1 MAKLF
6 VVSDIHGFFTELK
19 KALDDAGFDQ
29 QNPKHMLVSCGDA
42 MDRGPQP
49 REVIEF
55 LNGLPNKVLITGNHE
70 ILMEDA
76 IRRKCF
82 LAHDFHNGTANTA
95 YDFCKKENA
104 GLMSHAQILGELR
117 DDPEYQKYKS
127 LLVNYFETENYI
139 FCHSWVPGGKD
150 WRYVSQSK
158 WNKAMWGNPFD
169 IAAVVGN
176 KTGKTI
182 VHGHWHNSTGW
193 WQKGIGSEF
202 DEDACFD
209 IIEHDGCIGLDAC
222 TAYTHKVNVLV
233 LEDKFLEEE

>member
-1 MAKLF
+1 MKIF
-6 VVSDIHGFFTELK
+6 VVSDVHGYYDIMK
-19 KALDDAGFDQ
+19 KSLDDVGFDP
-29 QNPKHMLVSCGDA
+29 QNPQHLLVNCGDA

-55 LNGLPNKVLITGNHE
+55 FNRLPNKVLVTGNHE

-82 LAHDFHNGTANTA
+82 LAHDYHNGTANTA
-95 YDFCKKENA
+95 YDFCTKENA

-117 DDPEYQKYKS
+117 DDPEYQKYMS
-127 LLVNYFETENYI
+127 LLVNYFETDKYI

-150 WRYVSQSK
+150 WRYASQSK

-202 DEDACFD
+202 DEYACFD

-233 LEDKFLEEE
+233 IEDKFLEEE

>member
-6 VVSDIHGFFTELK
+6 VISDVHGFFTKMK

-29 QNPKHMLVSCGDA
+29 QNPQHWLISCGDA

-55 LNGLPNKVLITGNHE
+55 FNNLPNKVLICGNHE
-70 ILMEDA
+70 ILTEDA

-104 GLMSHAQILGELR
+104 DLMSQAQILGELR

-150 WRYVSQSK
+150 WRYATQSK

-169 IAAVVGN
+169 IAVVVGN

-182 VHGHWHNSTGW
+182 VHGHYHNSYGW
-193 WQKGIGSEF
+193 ADKELLSEWG
-202 DEDACFD
+202 DDAKFD
-209 IIEHDGCIGLDAC
+209 IIEHNNCIGLDAC
-222 TAYTHKVNVLV
+222 TAYTHKVNILV
-233 LEDKFLEEE
+233 VEDNFLED

>member
-1 MAKLF
+1 MKIF
-6 VVSDIHGFFTELK
+6 VVSDVHGYYDIMK
-19 KALDDAGFDQ
+19 KALDDVGFDP
-29 QNPKHMLVSCGDA
+29 QNPQHLLVNCGDA

-49 REVIEF
+49 RVVVEF
-55 LNGLPNKVLITGNHE
+55 FNSLPNKILIAGNHE

-82 LAHDFHNGTANTA
+82 LSHDFHNGTAKTA

-104 GLMSHAQILGELR
+104 CLMSHAQILGELR
-117 DDPEYQKYKS
+117 DNPEYQKYMS

-139 FCHSWVPGGKD
+139 FCHSWVPGDKD
-150 WRYVSQSK
+150 WRYASQSK

-233 LEDKFLEEE
+233 LEDNFLED

>member
-29 QNPKHMLVSCGDA
+29 QNPKHMLVNCGDA

-117 DDPEYQKYKS
+117 DDPEYQKYMS

-150 WRYVSQSK
+150 WRYASQSK

-182 VHGHWHNSTGW
+182 VHGH
-193 WQKGIGSEF
+193 
-202 DEDACFD
+202 
-209 IIEHDGCIGLDAC
+209 
-222 TAYTHKVNVLV
+222 
-233 LEDKFLEEE
+233 

>member
-1 MAKLF
+1 MKIFA
-6 VVSDIHGFFTELK
+6 VSDVHGFFTEMK
-19 KALDDAGFDQ
+19 KALDDAGFDP
-29 QNPKHMLVSCGDA
+29 QNPRHMLVNCGDA
-42 MDRGPQP
+42 MDRGSQP

-55 LNGLPNKVLITGNHE
+55 FNRLPNKVLVTGNHE
-70 ILMEDA
+70 LLMENA
-76 IRRKCF
+76 VRRKCF
-82 LAHDFHNGTANTA
+82 LSHDFHNGTAKTA

-117 DDPEYQKYKS
+117 DDPEYQKYMS

-139 FCHSWVPGGKD
+139 FCHSWVPGGTE
-150 WRYVSQSK
+150 WRYASQSK

-209 IIEHDGCIGLDAC
+209 IVKHDGCIGLDAC
-222 TAYTHKVNVLV
+222 TAFSRKVNVLV
-233 LEDKFLEEE
+233 IEDDLI

>member
-1 MAKLF
+1 MKIF
-6 VVSDIHGFFTELK
+6 VVSDVHGYYDIMK
-19 KALDDAGFDQ
+19 KALDDVDFDP
-29 QNPKHMLVSCGDA
+29 QNPQHLLVNCGDA
-42 MDRGPQP
+42 MDRGSQP

-55 LNGLPNKVLITGNHE
+55 FNRVPNKVLVAGNHE
-70 ILMEDA
+70 LLMEDA

-82 LAHDFHNGTANTA
+82 LSHDFHNGTAKTA

-117 DDPEYQKYKS
+117 DDLEYQKYMS

-150 WRYVSQSK
+150 WRYATQSK

-209 IIEHDGCIGLDAC
+209 IIEHDGYIGLDAC
-222 TAYTHKVNVLV
+222 TAWTHKVNVLV
-233 LEDKFLEEE
+233 LEDNFLED

>member
-1 MAKLF
+1 MKIFA
-6 VVSDIHGFFTELK
+6 VSDVHGFFTEMK
-19 KALDDAGFDQ
+19 KALDDAGFDP
-29 QNPKHMLVSCGDA
+29 QNPQHMLISVGDA

-55 LNGLPNKVLITGNHE
+55 FNRLPNKVLVAGNHE
-70 ILMEDA
+70 LLMEDA

-82 LAHDFHNGTANTA
+82 LSHDFHNGTAKTA

-117 DDPEYQKYKS
+117 DDLEYQKYMS

-139 FCHSWVPGGKD
+139 FCHSWVPGGTE
-150 WRYVSQSK
+150 WRYASQSK
-158 WNKAMWGNPFD
+158 WSKAMWGNPFD

-182 VHGHWHNSTGW
+182 VHGHWTNSYYW
-193 WQKGIGSEF
+193 AREEDRSEYG
-202 DEDACFD
+202 EDARFD
-209 IIEHDGCIGLDAC
+209 ICWHDKCVGLDAC
-222 TAYTHKVNVLV
+222 TAWTHKVNVLV
-233 LEDKFLEEE
+233 FEDNLMEG

>member
-1 MAKLF
+1 MKRL
-6 VVSDIHGFFTELK
+6 VVCSDVHGFYDELME
-19 KALDDAGFDQ
+19 ALNKVNF
-29 QNPKHMLVSCGDA
+29 NPETDLFISLGDA

-55 LNGLPNKVLITGNHE
+55 FNRLPNKVLVAGNHE

-82 LAHDFHNGTANTA
+82 LSHDFHNGTAKTA

-127 LLVNYFETENYI
+127 LLVNYFETEGYI
-139 FCHSWVPGGKD
+139 FCHSWVVGGEN
-150 WRYVSQSK
+150 WRQASQNK
-158 WNKAMWGNPFD
+158 WNKVMWLNPLDLAMKGL
-169 IAAVVGN
+169 N

-182 VHGHWHNSTGW
+182 IAGHWHCSTGW
-193 WQKGIGSEF
+193 AMEAGIPEFGYGSCFEPYYYK
-202 DEDACFD
+202 DEL
-209 IIEHDGCIGLDAC
+209 IMIDAC
-222 TAYTHKVNVLV
+222 TAYTHKVNILV
-233 LEDKFLEEE
+233 LEDEFLEEE

>member
-1 MAKLF
+1 MKIF
-6 VVSDIHGFFTELK
+6 VVSDVHGYYDIMK
-19 KALDDAGFDQ
+19 KALDDVDFDP
-29 QNPKHMLVSCGDA
+29 QNPQHLLVNCGDA
-42 MDRGPQP
+42 MDRGSQP

-55 LNGLPNKVLITGNHE
+55 FNRVPNKVLVAGNHE
-70 ILMEDA
+70 LLMEDA

-82 LAHDFHNGTANTA
+82 LSHDFHNGTAKTA

-104 GLMSHAQILGELR
+104 GLMGHAQILGELR
-117 DDPEYQKYKS
+117 DDLEYQKYMS

-150 WRYVSQSK
+150 WRYATQSK
-158 WNKAMWGNPFD
+158 WNKAFWGNPFD
-169 IAAVVGN
+169 IASVIGN

-222 TAYTHKVNVLV
+222 TAWTHKVNVLV
-233 LEDKFLEEE
+233 LEDNFLED

>member
-19 KALDDAGFDQ
+19 KSLDDAGFDP
-29 QNPKHMLVSCGDA
+29 QNPEHWLIGCGDYL
-42 MDRGPQP
+42 DRGREPQK
-49 REVIEF
+49 VIDY
-55 LNGLPNKVLITGNHE
+55 LMSLPNKVLVKGNHE
-70 ILMEDA
+70 SLLME
-76 IRRKCF
+76 IINRQCP
-82 LAHDFHNGTANTA
+82 LYHDYNNGTAQTVVDLAPNAKEFSVACAVA
-95 YDFCKKENA
+95 YEKV
-104 GLMSHAQILGELR
+104 
-117 DDPEYQKYKS
+117 KS
-127 LLVNYFETENYI
+127 MLDIMVNYFETENYI

-150 WRYVSQSK
+150 WRYASQSK

-222 TAYTHKVNVLV
+222 TAWTHKVNVLV
-233 LEDKFLEEE
+233 LEDNFLED

>member
-6 VVSDIHGFFTELK
+6 VISDCHGFFTELK
-19 KALDDAGFDQ
+19 KALDDVGFDP
-29 QNPKHMLVSCGDA
+29 QNPQHMFVSCGDA

-82 LAHDFHNGTANTA
+82 LAHDFHNGTVNTA

-117 DDPEYQKYKS
+117 DDPEYQKYMS
-127 LLVNYFETENYI
+127 LLVNYFETDRYI

-150 WRYVSQSK
+150 WRYASQSK
-158 WNKAMWGNPFD
+158 WNKVMWGNPFD

-182 VHGHWHNSTGW
+182 VHGHYHNSYGW
-193 WQKGIGSEF
+193 ADKELRSEWG
-202 DEDACFD
+202 DDAKFD
-209 IIEHDGCIGLDAC
+209 IIEHNNCIGLDAC
-222 TAYTHKVNVLV
+222 TAWTHKVNVLV
-233 LEDKFLEEE
+233 LEDNFLED